1 MASSATSQWSSTL
14 KRLPSFSRK
23 ARKSHG
29 PGSKVVTVSLHRCS
43 SKSRPLAP
51 RPRNDSTASCSSWSS
66 STSTLDGTS
75 SPSMSKVRD
84 YPSRCVNMVIV
95 SYTPTGFRICSYHFS
110 QTGVSALLLMPLPFL
125 DNMKGEK
132 SAKKDAPSGMS
143 NFAVHLCRILI
154 PQPKIES
161 GSLKRVLSRR
171 PQKDRRR
178 RNSLVLPEVPMP
190 DEPAEPVVPFR
201 RGSACPI
208 RDSPPPIESRTV
220 RFILPP
226 PKFAP
231 PIGRRWDEEPAWS
244 DYMVCAIRVLK
255 EFLD

>member
-1 MASSATSQWSSTL
+1 MASSTTIHTSQWSSTL

-43 SKSRPLAP
+43 SKSRPLEP

-66 STSTLDGTS
+66 YTSTLDGTAS
-75 SPSMSKVRD
+75 TSTSKVRD
-84 YPSRCVNMVIV
+84 YPSRCANMVI
-95 SYTPTGFRICSYHFS
+95 
-110 QTGVSALLLMPLPFL
+110 TGVSALLLMPLPFL
-125 DNMKGEK
+125 DTIKGEK
-132 SAKKDAPSGMS
+132 SAKKDAPS
-143 NFAVHLCRILI
+143 
-154 PQPKIES
+154 ES

-201 RGSACPI
+201 RGSACTI

-226 PKFAP
+226 PKFAS
-231 PIGRRWDEEPAWS
+231 PIESRWDEEPSWS
-244 DYMVCAIRVLK
+244 DFM
-255 EFLD
+255 

>member
-1 MASSATSQWSSTL
+1 MASSTTIHTSQWSSTL

-75 SPSMSKVRD
+75 SPSTSKVRD
-84 YPSRCVNMVIV
+84 YPSRCANMVI
-95 SYTPTGFRICSYHFS
+95 
-110 QTGVSALLLMPLPFL
+110 TGVSALLLMPLPFL
-125 DNMKGEK
+125 DNIKGEK
-132 SAKKDAPSGMS
+132 SAKKDAPS
-143 NFAVHLCRILI
+143 
-154 PQPKIES
+154 ES

-171 PQKDRRR
+171 PQTDRRR
-178 RNSLVLPEVPMP
+178 RNSLRSPWSLSGGDRRAPSETA
-190 DEPAEPVVPFR
+190 PAYREQDGAVY
-201 RGSACPI
+201 S
-208 RDSPPPIESRTV
+208 
-220 RFILPP
+220 PP

-244 DYMVCAIRVLK
+244 DYM
-255 EFLD
+255 

>member
-1 MASSATSQWSSTL
+1 
-14 KRLPSFSRK
+14 
-23 ARKSHG
+23 
-29 PGSKVVTVSLHRCS
+29 
-43 SKSRPLAP
+43 
-51 RPRNDSTASCSSWSS
+51 
-66 STSTLDGTS
+66 
-75 SPSMSKVRD
+75 
-84 YPSRCVNMVIV
+84 MVIV
-95 SYTPTGFRICSYHFS
+95 SCTPTGFRICSYHFF

-154 PQPKIES
+154 PNQIKKLES

-201 RGSACPI
+201 RGSACTI

-231 PIGRRWDEEPAWS
+231 PIECKSDEQPAWS
-244 DYMVCAIRVLK
+244 DFMVCAIRVLK

>member
-1 MASSATSQWSSTL
+1 MASSTTIHTSQWSSTL

-75 SPSMSKVRD
+75 STSTSKVRD
-84 YPSRCVNMVIV
+84 YPSRCANMVI
-95 SYTPTGFRICSYHFS
+95 
-110 QTGVSALLLMPLPFL
+110 TGVSALLLMPLPFL

-132 SAKKDAPSGMS
+132 SAKKDAPS
-143 NFAVHLCRILI
+143 
-154 PQPKIES
+154 ES

-178 RNSLVLPEVPMP
+178 RNSRVLPEVPMP

-255 EFLD
+255 ELLD